1 MSIGYESMIS
11 PLQTLMLYNAIA
23 NGGKMMKPYMVKEI
37 RHEGKLIKK
46 IEPSVVNE
54 KICSDQTLATIKSM
68 MEGVITRG
76 TATNLKSANYTIAGK
91 TGTAQVVKGKKYEKG
106 SYKASFAGFF
116 PANNPKYTIVVVIN
130 EPRKG
135 EFYGGRV
142 AGPVFKDIADKV
154 YSSSIKLQPTQA
166 GSSGPQ
172 VPDNFKGEISAV
184 KTVLNK
190 LNISSVN
197 DSGSLGKWVAG
208 SKRTHSVSLQSLK
221 VTDGVVPDLR
231 GMGLRD
237 ALQLLQNQGMIVT
250 SEGYGRIVMQSIEP
264 GTKILNG
271 LKIHLQLKPF

>member
-1 MSIGYESMIS
+1 
-11 PLQTLMLYNAIA
+11 
-23 NGGKMMKPYMVKEI
+23 
-37 RHEGKLIKK
+37 
-46 IEPSVVNE
+46 
-54 KICSDQTLATIKSM
+54 
-68 MEGVITRG
+68 
-76 TATNLKSANYTIAGK
+76 
-91 TGTAQVVKGKKYEKG
+91 
-106 SYKASFAGFF
+106 
-116 PANNPKYTIVVVIN
+116 VIN

-190 LNISSVN
+190 LNISSVQ

-208 SKRTHSVSLQSLK
+208 SKRTHSVSLQPLK

-237 ALQLLQNQGMIVT
+237 ALQLLQNQGVIVT